1 MDGVDILRADL
12 RARGGRA
19 VAPLSPSRPRAAIHA
34 ATHQA
39 EAGYPRARHAQHRAN
54 DDPIGASLLPSEPIG
69 LHEIKPLSS
78 NEHVFRRGSPSDPRS
93 WDFTQRKEGTMAT
106 PNSLFAPFRSLS
118 STRAQSRLLI
128 MIVSLAI
135 TQPAHALP
143 SFARQ
148 TGQECAAC
156 HVGSFGPQLTPYG
169 VRFKMEGYTDSDGK
183 PGKIPLSAML
193 VQTWTRTSKV

>member
-19 VAPLSPSRPRAAIHA
+19 VAPLSPSRHRAAIHA

-78 NEHVFRRGSPSDPRS
+78 NEQVFRRGSHSDPRS
-93 WDFTQRKEGTMAT
+93 WIFHQLKEGTMT
-106 PNSLFAPFRSLS
+106 IRNYHNTQKHSLS
-118 STRAQSRLLI
+118 STRAQSRLFI
-128 MIVSLAI
+128 MMVSLAI
-135 TQPAHALP
+135 
-143 SFARQ
+143 
-148 TGQECAAC
+148 
-156 HVGSFGPQLTPYG
+156 
-169 VRFKMEGYTDSDGK
+169 
-183 PGKIPLSAML
+183 
-193 VQTWTRTSKV
+193 